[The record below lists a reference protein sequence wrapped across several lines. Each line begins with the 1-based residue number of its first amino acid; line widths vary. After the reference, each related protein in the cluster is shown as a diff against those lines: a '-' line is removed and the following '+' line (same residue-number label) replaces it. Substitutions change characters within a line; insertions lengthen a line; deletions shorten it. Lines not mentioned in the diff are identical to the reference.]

1 MLKEF
6 KTLLP
11 YLRKYLPQY
20 IGGLAFLFIT
30 DGGQLLV
37 PQLIRRAI
45 DTLSAGDFALR
56 TIGIIAVEMIGVAV
70 VVSVGRYYWRYF
82 LHGSSRRIEAELRER
97 LFEHLQ
103 TLSSTFYGRS
113 KTGDL
118 MARMTNDMMA
128 IRQATGMALV
138 AFIDGF
144 FMTIA
149 ILAIMLS
156 HDARLTLLSITPL
169 PFLTAGVIL
178 FGRLVGEQFRR
189 VQEGFSELSELTQ
202 ESFSG
207 VRVLKTFVQEAAFV
221 RRFMA
226 RNEEY
231 CRRNMALVRTWGVL
245 FPAVSFLAGV
255 TTLIFLLLGG
265 RAVIEGTISPGEFT
279 AFFAYLQMLIWP
291 MLGAGFTINMLQRA
305 GASLGRI
312 NRILEETPD
321 IRDPDA
327 SAAAGAPAAP
337 AVAAAAPEKRPRAL
351 IRGTVTFRNLSYT
364 YPGTDKEVL
373 SGIDLEVP
381 AGSILGI
388 LGRTGSG
395 KSTLVQLLPRV
406 LDPPDGTVLLDG
418 RDVRSYPLA
427 ELRRAVAV
435 VPQDNFLFS
444 LPVRENIAFGAEE
457 APEQALR
464 QAAAVSTIDRDLA
477 AFPQGWDTVIG
488 ERGVTLSGGQK
499 QRVAISRALA
509 AGGAVYVMDDSFS
522 SVDTETEDAIL
533 RALLPALRGRTL
545 ILISHR
551 ISTLKTADQVVVLD
565 GGRVAQRGSHAE
577 LVGREG
583 YYADIFRLQQLEEA
597 MRKRP

>member
-1 MLKEF
+1 VLKEF

-20 IGGLAFLFIT
+20 IGGLGFLFLT

-45 DTLSAGDFALR
+45 DAVASGAFELR
-56 TIGIIAVEMIGVAV
+56 TIVVIALEMIGVAV
-70 VVSVGRYYWRYF
+70 VVSVGRYYWRFF
-82 LHGSSRRIEAELRER
+82 LHGSSRRIEAGLRER
-97 LFEHLQ
+97 LYGHLQ
-103 TLSSTFYGRS
+103 TLSSTFYGKV

-149 ILAIMLS
+149 ILIIMLS
-156 HDARLTLLSITPL
+156 QNVRLTLLSISPL

-178 FGRLVGEQFRR
+178 FGRLIGEQFRR
-189 VQEGFSELSELTQ
+189 VQEGFSELSDMTQ

-207 VRVLKTFVQEAAFV
+207 IRVLKTFVQEAAFV
-221 RRFMA
+221 KRFMG

-231 CRRNMALVRTWGVL
+231 CRRNMTLVRTWGIL

-265 RAVIEGTISPGEFT
+265 RAVMEGTISPGEFT

-291 MLGAGFTINMLQRA
+291 MLGAGFTINMVQRA

-312 NRILEETPD
+312 NRILEEQPD
-321 IRDPDA
+321 IQSP
-327 SAAAGAPAAP
+327 SAAASVASAGAP
-337 AVAAAAPEKRPRAL
+337 
-351 IRGTVTFRNLSYT
+351 IRGEISFRNLRYS

-395 KSTLVQLLPRV
+395 KSTLVQLVPRV
-406 LDPPDGTVLLDG
+406 LDPPPGTVLVDG
-418 RDVRSYPLA
+418 RDVRSYDLGV
-427 ELRRAVAV
+427 LRGAVAV
-435 VPQDNFLFS
+435 VPQDHFLFS
-444 LPVRENIAFGAEE
+444 MAIRDNIAFGVANPAE
-457 APEQALR
+457 ADLR
-464 QAAAVSTIDRDLA
+464 RAASVSTIERDLEG
-477 AFPQGWDTVIG
+477 FPDGWETVIG
-488 ERGVTLSGGQK
+488 ERGITLSGGQK

-509 AGGAVYVMDDSFS
+509 VDGAVYIMDDSFS

-533 RALLPALRGRTL
+533 RAMLPALRGKTV

-551 ISTLKTADQVVVLD
+551 ISTLKTADKIVVLEA
-565 GGRVAQRGSHAE
+565 GRIAQQGSHAE
-577 LVGREG
+577 LVRRTG
-583 YYADIFRLQQLEEA
+583 YYADIYKLQQLEEA
-597 MRKRP
+597 MRKHP